1 MTHSLFQVII
11 MNMNQIAARM
21 SSGFESSTGPTPEF
35 KAFSSGF
42 KSAMTKE
49 LKAVGATLEAFRR
62 GHFECTG
69 FYKLANGRLGYFSTS
84 DVRGSITGNRLMFR
98 SVANLKSS
106 TSTSGGNQWTPIEN
120 GLGESLIKL
129 R

>member
-49 LKAVGATLEAFRR
+49 LKAVGATLEAFSR
-62 GHFECTG
+62 GHFECSG

-84 DVRGSITGNRLMFR
+84 DVRGSFSGNRLMFR
-98 SVANLKSS
+98 SAAHL
-106 TSTSGGNQWTPIEN
+106 TDYTGGSNQWTPIEN